1 MSGVMVKHVLKNAIV
16 SLKFILSHTVFF
28 HNYFLLVLVSSISPT
43 FFILKL
49 HVLYFTVPLLS
60 FLLRSQVL
68 IFQCPRKRYLATW
81 MQHLLQKD
89 SKVFRYGN
97 TVPVAVVW
105 SKRFDILKKNLL
117 SNVWMETGGQEHW
130 RWERKGLVGRGANVV
145 DPLYPNMGIHILHT
159 VSLYILFCAD
169 KENLFTY
176 QVQCTLL
183 IGNYILCSYWFSSDT
198 VLRNWMQVTPS
209 HVRINDGVDLDA
221 SLKQKKNQIRGNLN
235 NSVFW

>member
-1 MSGVMVKHVLKNAIV
+1 MMSGVMVKHVLKNAIV
-16 SLKFILSHTVFF
+16 SLKFILLHTVFF
-28 HNYFLLVLVSSISPT
+28 YNYFLLVLVSSISPT

-105 SKRFDILKKNLL
+105 SKNGEEIWSLKKFCCLTC
-117 SNVWMETGGQEHW
+117 WWKQGG
-130 RWERKGLVGRGANVV
+130 RSIGDERGKGGWGGGANVV

-159 VSLYILFCAD
+159 VSLCILFCAD

-183 IGNYILCSYWFSSDT
+183 IGNYIFF
-198 VLRNWMQVTPS
+198 VLT
-209 HVRINDGVDLDA
+209 D
-221 SLKQKKNQIRGNLN
+221 
-235 NSVFW
+235 SVVILYREIGCKLLLVM

>member
-1 MSGVMVKHVLKNAIV
+1 M
-16 SLKFILSHTVFF
+16 
-28 HNYFLLVLVSSISPT
+28 LVSSISPT

-105 SKRFDILKKNLL
+105 SKNGEEIWSLKKFCCLTCWWKQGGR
-117 SNVWMETGGQEHW
+117 SIGDERGKGGWGGGQM
-130 RWERKGLVGRGANVV
+130 L
-145 DPLYPNMGIHILHT
+145 LTL
-159 VSLYILFCAD
+159 
-169 KENLFTY
+169 
-176 QVQCTLL
+176 CTLTWVS
-183 IGNYILCSYWFSSDT
+183 IFSILYLYAFCS
-198 VLRNWMQVTPS
+198 VLTR
-209 HVRINDGVDLDA
+209 RIC
-221 SLKQKKNQIRGNLN
+221 SCIKY
-235 NSVFW
+235 SVLF